1 METFLEVVVT
11 CLKDSSI
18 KEPFHFC
25 HMDHNTGAASSFMAA
40 ESSFHKELQMEQK
53 LDIVEDRAIEVPS
66 LLVSSQFVAVL
77 TFALEVT
84 LATIVD

>member
-1 METFLEVVVT
+1 
-11 CLKDSSI
+11 
-18 KEPFHFC
+18 
-25 HMDHNTGAASSFMAA
+25 
-40 ESSFHKELQMEQK
+40 MEQI